1 MISLSPQISINL
13 NQHRLT
19 CILEP
24 SLALTH
30 YGLPL
35 AKNLGNFLELWVV
48 REFWQILDNIYF
60 YQQHPESLVL
70 KTTMER
76 APTVQAAS
84 HQEVIQTLKD
94 WESFRIATVPAKL
107 NLFWIGEKPSESFLP
122 SNADPQLIYHWE
134 SLARSLDN
142 QLERNSVTHN
152 TLTSAFRD
160 TAALAAA
167 LRSAFILTC
176 QSPAKQ
182 NTNLPPEICTALE
195 NWGIPCQEIDSH
207 DPIATIE
214 RENLLHLII
223 QAGLSKFLW
232 AGLNLAVLHLVVPS
246 ASLLRY
252 GTEAIQKT
260 QSSQMQGCTEE
271 SALTSNL
278 SPNLWEGTRGF
289 WYRVKN

>member
-1 MISLSPQISINL
+1 MTTLSPHISINL
-13 NQHRLT
+13 NQQRLT
-19 CILEP
+19 CILDS
-24 SLALTH
+24 SLALSQ

-60 YQQHPESLVL
+60 YQQHPESLLL
-70 KTTMER
+70 KKAFETT
-76 APTVQAAS
+76 PTVRAAS
-84 HQEVIQTLKD
+84 QQEVIQTLQD
-94 WESFRIATVPAKL
+94 WEDVRMATVPAKL
-107 NLFWIGEKPSESFLP
+107 NLFWIGDKPSESFLP

-142 QLERNSVTHN
+142 QLERNSVTST
-152 TLTSAFRD
+152 TLSSAFRD

-167 LRSAFILTC
+167 LKSAFILTY

-182 NTNLPPEICTALE
+182 DTNLPPDICTALSS
-195 NWGIPCQEIDSH
+195 WGIPCQQIDSH
-207 DPIATIE
+207 DPIAAIE

-246 ASLLRY
+246 ASHLRY
-252 GTEAIQKT
+252 DTEEIQAT
-260 QSSQMQGCTEE
+260 QSFNIQDHTEE
-271 SALTSNL
+271 SALT
-278 SPNLWEGTRGF
+278 PNLWEGARGF
-289 WYRVKN
+289 WYRFKR